1 MGTEVND
8 PLNFFTVVKFY
19 QFIYDQKV
27 EFFNIKLVHLKH

>member
-27 EFFNIKLVHLKH
+27 ELLA